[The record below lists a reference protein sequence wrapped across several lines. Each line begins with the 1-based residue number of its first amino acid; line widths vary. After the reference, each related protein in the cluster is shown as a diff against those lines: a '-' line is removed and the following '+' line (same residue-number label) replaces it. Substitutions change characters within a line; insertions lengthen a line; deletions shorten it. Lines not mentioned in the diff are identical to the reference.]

1 MLQLTRQRHHTYKN
15 NYHDKYFFSEIL
27 TIYIFHK
34 KTRKAFKKPHSNN
47 KKNKN
52 RYFVSKHLI
61 GKQTSKQTK
70 NTKRETISQKQIQY
84 FSLNSLWRELRKFH

>member
-15 NYHDKYFFSEIL
+15 NYHDKYFFGEIL

-34 KTRKAFKKPHSNN
+34 KTRKAFKKTHSNN

-52 RYFVSKHLI
+52 RYFVSKHLT
-61 GKQTSKQTK
+61 GKQTSKQTTR
-70 NTKRETISQKQIQY
+70 NYFTKT
-84 FSLNSLWRELRKFH
+84 NSIFFIEFTLAGT

>member
-15 NYHDKYFFSEIL
+15 NYHDKYFFGEIL

-84 FSLNSLWRELRKFH
+84 F